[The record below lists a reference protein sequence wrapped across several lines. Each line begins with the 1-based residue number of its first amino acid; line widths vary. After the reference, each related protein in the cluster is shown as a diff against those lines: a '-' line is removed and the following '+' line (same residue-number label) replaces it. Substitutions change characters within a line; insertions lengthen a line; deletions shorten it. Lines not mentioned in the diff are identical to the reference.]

1 MIAVAIVFLVLAALL
16 VLWFLLATGDS
27 ADVDLSA
34 AGLDVHVS
42 PLVVF
47 LLGAVALGLL
57 LAALR
62 FFYWG
67 TKRGARKRRERKD
80 LEKQAKVSAQQRD
93 EALAEREREHARRVE
108 REQAAA
114 GPLADRDVDRDAPPL
129 NADGTRADD
138 LGDRR
143 TGDRRTGDLDADGRP
158 LADRGYDDRGRFG
171 DDLPPD
177 TRR

>member
-1 MIAVAIVFLVLAALL
+1 MIAVAVVFLVLAALL

-47 LLGAVALGLL
+47 VLGAVALGLL

-67 TKRGARKRRERKD
+67 SKRGARKRRERKD

-93 EALAEREREHARRVE
+93 EALAEREREHARLVE

-114 GPLADRDVDRDAPPL
+114 GPLADRDADSRRLDTDRPL
-129 NADGTRADD
+129 SADGRRTDD
-138 LGDRR
+138 LDV
-143 TGDRRTGDLDADGRP
+143 DGRP
-158 LADRGYDDRGRFG
+158 LGDRGLDDRGRFG

-177 TRR
+177 DRR